1 MDIDHDTLVAT
12 AKSWGLFYLIAF
24 SIGVLIYT
32 FLPSNK
38 AKFERAEREIFDEED
53 GPWMK

>member
-1 MDIDHDTLVAT
+1 MEFDHETLVHT

-24 SIGVLIYT
+24 SVCVVVYT

-38 AKFERAEREIFDEED
+38 KKFESAEREIFDKED
-53 GPWMK
+53 GPWI